1 MGKGRYDKDDGKM
14 INCPKRNDETLV
26 AEETPRTK
34 AKQSCRSLLSRK
46 ENRSKWKR
54 IRGGLRKLEA
64 TEDERNMI
72 GAVTRQNG
80 YRCSKLD
87 NSVIRYSDGSTI
99 CSSPEYNRQC
109 TH

>member
-46 ENRSKWKR
+46 ENRSKWKK
-54 IRGGLRKLEA
+54 KLEA
-64 TEDERNMI
+64 DSGNWKRLK
-72 GAVTRQNG
+72 TRE
-80 YRCSKLD
+80 
-87 NSVIRYSDGSTI
+87 I
-99 CSSPEYNRQC
+99 
-109 TH
+109 